1 VPSARRAIH
10 VEGFHLEVGELLAHV
25 SVLDFLF
32 GSFLFFRFGR
42 LHNNTTNYSSTF
54 KKSFAI
60 MEIAIYTLTSELH
73 DEKAIAAV
81 TQEFLSSLRV
91 EYTLKGGDYTDYGS
105 QALSIIYVRT
115 GGTEGI
121 FRRLLPQLRLQSQK
135 PFYLLT
141 SGKSNSLAASMEI
154 LSFLQ
159 QNGMQ
164 GEIIHGSADY
174 ISHRLEILGC
184 VSEARR
190 KMKGCRLG
198 IIGQPSDWLIS
209 SMVEPTRVKECL
221 GIELVEIPMDEL
233 LQAIDAAPET
243 ACQEDTTSET
253 IRKALPMANRIYG
266 ALQNIV
272 DQYHL
277 QGFTLRCFDL
287 LTAVHNTG
295 CMALARLN
303 AQGIVAGCEGDVPAM
318 LSMMIVQSLLGIS
331 GFQANPASINPET
344 GEMLFAHCT
353 IPFNMVERYELDTH
367 FESGIGVGIRGYMKE
382 GPVTI
387 FKVSGDLSRSFIAEG
402 TLVRSEAKSDLCRTQ
417 QVIQLADSRQTD
429 YFLTHPIGNHHII
442 LPGHHRELLENILK

>member
-1 VPSARRAIH
+1 M
-10 VEGFHLEVGELLAHV
+10 
-25 SVLDFLF
+25 
-32 GSFLFFRFGR
+32 
-42 LHNNTTNYSSTF
+42 T
-54 KKSFAI
+54 
-60 MEIAIYTLTSELH
+60 IAIYTLTSELH
-73 DEKAIAAV
+73 DEQAVGAV
-81 TQEFLSSLRV
+81 TNEFLGSLKTD
-91 EYTLKGGDYTDYGS
+91 YTLKGNDYSDYGS
-105 QALSIIYVRT
+105 HALSVIYVRT

-121 FRRLLPQLRLQSQK
+121 FKKLLPQLRRQSQA

-159 QNGMQ
+159 QNGLQ
-164 GEIIHGSADY
+164 GEIIHGSSEY
-174 ISHRLEILGC
+174 ISHRLQILAKAG
-184 VSEARR
+184 EARL
-190 KMKGCRLG
+190 KLKGCRLAV
-198 IIGQPSDWLIS
+198 IGQPSDWLIS
-209 SMVEPTRVKECL
+209 STFNPAVVKEFL

-233 LQAIDAAPET
+233 LRAIDETPEP
-243 ACQEDTTSET
+243 AFQEDTTNKAIAE
-253 IRKALPMANRIYG
+253 ALPMANRIYR
-266 ALQNIV
+266 ALRTLV
-272 DQYHL
+272 DKHRL

-303 AQGIVAGCEGDVPAM
+303 SEGIVAGCEGDVPAM
-318 LSMMIVQSLLGIS
+318 LSMMVVRSLLGVS

-402 TLVRSEAKSDLCRTQ
+402 ELAKSLTKPDLCRTQ
-417 QVIQLADSRQTD
+417 QVIQLTD
-429 YFLTHPIGNHHII
+429 KLQAGYFLTRPIGNHHII
-442 LPGHHRELLENILK
+442 LPGHHKEELDLYLCNVITKIPD